1 MRNKTILIFLGFF
14 FFLEL
19 QYRADLS
26 AFIRIDADGTVV
38 NIPLSESTNSK
49 NDVNLLIRD
58 LERITGLELYVERG
72 YIRTGL
78 QVQQSIIPGS
88 KIAFPITFKGSITAR
103 NLFLSAIQSANVYKI
118 RVDRDANLGRVF
130 QGDLIELDFMD
141 QKYLRFRGVPPE
153 VFNTSMIFFH
163 ELVHRHLALPD
174 PALSEIRND
183 RNVKGKTVEF
193 MNRIERELNLP
204 ERVHYFPRK
213 NPVPGSSGF
222 CIFFGSDGKRIEIDS
237 EMFRPLFQAGKNQ
250 GYVGLLRK

>member
-1 MRNKTILIFLGFF
+1 
-14 FFLEL
+14 
-19 QYRADLS
+19 
-26 AFIRIDADGTVV
+26 
-38 NIPLSESTNSK
+38 
-49 NDVNLLIRD
+49 
-58 LERITGLELYVERG
+58 
-72 YIRTGL
+72 
-78 QVQQSIIPGS
+78 
-88 KIAFPITFKGSITAR
+88 
-103 NLFLSAIQSANVYKI
+103 
-118 RVDRDANLGRVF
+118 
-130 QGDLIELDFMD
+130 MD

-174 PALSEIRND
+174 PNLTEILKD

-204 ERVHYFPRK
+204 ERLHYFPRK

-237 EMFRPLFQAGKNQ
+237 EMFRPLFQAGQKQ